1 MRQANVVTG
10 PALALLGLV
19 LVAASPVLGD
29 RGCLVG
35 SLTTGACG
43 TGGNLMT
50 ALGVTIG
57 LAFLV
62 VGYAAFTRGLA
73 GY

>member
-19 LVAASPVLGD
+19 MLAAAPVLGE

-50 ALGVTIG
+50 ALGVTLG
-57 LAFLV
+57 LVFLL
-62 VGYAAFTRGLA
+62 VGYAAFTRGLT